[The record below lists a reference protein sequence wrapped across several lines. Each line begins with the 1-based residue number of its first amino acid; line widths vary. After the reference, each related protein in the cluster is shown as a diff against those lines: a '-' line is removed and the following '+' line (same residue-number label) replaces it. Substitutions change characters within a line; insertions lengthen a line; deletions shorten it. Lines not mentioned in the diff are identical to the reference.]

1 MYLEV
6 KVNQLEDQ
14 LSENNKQLGLVKAK
28 LVALEAEMAKTRYF
42 DREIYYIKD
51 LAELLNCSL
60 DHCRKKY
67 IKTAKVKAHLV
78 NNQYEIDAAEY
89 LRVEKLVRQRGR
101 HYL

>member
-42 DREIYYIKD
+42 DREII
-51 LAELLNCSL
+51 
-60 DHCRKKY
+60 
-67 IKTAKVKAHLV
+67 
-78 NNQYEIDAAEY
+78 
-89 LRVEKLVRQRGR
+89 GR
-101 HYL
+101 H